1 MHKRT
6 RIRKSMKRH
15 ALFVGVNTYDDK
27 SIRKL
32 RYSIPDASVLAD
44 RFRGLGYKARLLS
57 DPTGAELKSAV
68 VESVDGLGHGDVFL
82 FFFAG
87 HGFTAQDGA
96 HLLFCRDDMQR
107 LLRVNAAGVRVDALE
122 ALTEGGGFHRAF
134 LLDSCRTD
142 CFAGMEGRGGGVTRD
157 LDFVA
162 VPECTEESG
171 SYFLLR
177 SCDKFRPSLELDGI
191 GHGLFTQALL
201 DAMDARDG
209 RLASCDTS
217 FAMAVGAKMSDIQQS
232 YNVNVHQRPSMG
244 ECSGPVF
251 SLFENGFLAFAEQ
264 VTPRQL
270 PAFSRTAPALV
281 VCPVCGKKNHPED
294 TFKCREC
301 GRDNLCLRHQ
311 DEKTFLCINCAE
323 NMTRKSVEEVE
334 QRHSDAQGQLLK
346 TRSRHG
352 EKEFSIITRKK
363 TVRYMLTAFRDGFQC
378 AMGGRVM
385 AKHIL
390 PAVEAAYNAGVRWF
404 EIGGG
409 ALFQTSFL
417 YCQQNAFDV
426 MDSFR
431 AICPDAELQTL
442 SRGPNIVGLES
453 QPADIIALYAMLFR
467 KHGVSAIR
475 NYDALYDPNNLKI
488 PGQHIRKAGMVHEVA
503 LGIMGIPPKLDIGY
517 AHTPEFYA
525 ERMRSFL
532 ESGMPIDRVCIKDN
546 SGTASPEVV
555 FNTVRQIRRLLGD
568 KMHIQFHTHDSIGM
582 GKECCLAALKG
593 GADGLD
599 LSFAPLS
606 GGWCQP
612 DLVAMCQALQ
622 GNSEYRF
629 DIDIS
634 KIYIAVK
641 EFKEAIKIYDVCS
654 GALGINKKLINI
666 PVPGGTLAANMQM
679 LVDNGV
685 DGPYEKLVPEFA
697 ECFKRGGCAAAS
709 MTPVAQFYVQQA
721 ACNVAFGRFSRFAP
735 GYAKLLLGYFGKLP
749 VAPDPVLVNA
759 ASSFL
764 AANPTTSAYARQA
777 QRSVIELNNAD
788 QCKGIAPARRN
799 LKENGLPITDENIL
813 IAATCKE
820 KGLQF
825 LKGNGPMGCR
835 FTD

>member
-1 MHKRT
+1 
-6 RIRKSMKRH
+6 MKRK
-15 ALFVGVNTYDDK
+15 ALFIGVNEYKDPE
-27 SIRKL
+27 IRNLKYAC
-32 RYSIPDASVLAD
+32 RDALSMHD
-44 RFRGLGYKARLLS
+44 IFEQLGYQTRSLENPS
-57 DPTGAELKSAV
+57 QV
-68 VESVDGLGHGDVFL
+68 DVFNAISEMTVGNGCEDAL
-82 FFFAG
+82 KPGDQFLMYFAG
-87 HGFTAQDGA
+87 HGFTDSGQ
-96 HLLFCRDDMQR
+96 HLLFCADDMYKQ
-107 LLRVNAAGVRVDALE
+107 LRY
-122 ALTEGGGFHRAF
+122 HRAGIPFDQLEEETRRGGYDRVF
-134 LLDSCRTD
+134 LLDACQSDFLT
-142 CFAGMEGRGGGVTRD
+142 GTRGEDTTTRD
-157 LDFVA
+157 LVA
-162 VPECTEESG
+162 IGDMVPNVEDATG
-171 SYFLLR
+171 SFYVLR
-177 SCDKFRPSLELDGI
+177 SCSKFEHALEVESRK
-191 GHGLFTQALL
+191 HGLFTLGMLELL
-201 DAMDARDG
+201 RQSQKNNVELAFNDSLREAVRKKMWGVAERAGIRVRQTPESDG
-209 RLASCDTS
+209 RGAVQVLLSGTNASILPS
-217 FAMAVGAKMSDIQQS
+217 EALPSSAVAAYVI
-232 YNVNVHQRPSMG
+232 
-244 ECSGPVF
+244 
-251 SLFENGFLAFAEQ
+251 
-264 VTPRQL
+264 
-270 PAFSRTAPALV
+270 
-281 VCPVCGKKNHPED
+281 CPICGKKNHPEN
-294 TFKCREC
+294 TFKCGKC

-323 NMTRKSVEEVE
+323 KMTRNSEEEVE
-334 QRHSDAQGQLLK
+334 QRYTEVQGQLLK

-409 ALFQTSFL
+409 ALFQASFL

-488 PGQHIRKAGMVHEVA
+488 PGQYIRKAGMVHEVA

-546 SGTASPEVV
+546 NGTALPEVV

-634 KIYIAVK
+634 KINIAVK